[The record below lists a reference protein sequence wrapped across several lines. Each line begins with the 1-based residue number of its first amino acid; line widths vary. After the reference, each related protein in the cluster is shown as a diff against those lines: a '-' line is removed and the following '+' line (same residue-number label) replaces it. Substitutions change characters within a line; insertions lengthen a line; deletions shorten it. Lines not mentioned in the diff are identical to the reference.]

1 MLQSKSKE
9 KANMKLTRECIIRNT
24 TYGIST
30 NAKSNKGVTS
40 YVIPDES
47 SNYPNLNAELIQ
59 PLSSIKNRLSKK
71 DYEKYLKGEK

>member
-9 KANMKLTRECIIRNT
+9 KANMKLTRKCIIRNT

>member
-9 KANMKLTRECIIRNT
+9 EANEKLTRKCMIKNT
-24 TYGIST
+24 TYGINT

-59 PLSSIKNRLSKK
+59 PLSSIKNRRTKINK
-71 DYEKYLKGEK
+71 ERKVEQ